1 LLLLQARKYLIA
13 HSTGT
18 ITTPRAMMGRQN
30 KQGNQFP
37 HSKKL
42 VKESEGNEE
51 NRYSDLDSNK
61 MKINYAKEPN
71 EAHKNNLKEEIL
83 QVINE
88 HFYRDDTGY
97 GQAKCTGDTQEIP
110 RQQK

>member
-18 ITTPRAMMGRQN
+18 VTIPTAMMRRQK

-42 VKESEGNEE
+42 VQEPEGNEE
-51 NRYSDLDSNK
+51 NRYSDPESNK
-61 MKINYAKEPN
+61 MKLNYAKNP
-71 EAHKNNLKEEIL
+71 KSP
-83 QVINE
+83 QE
-88 HFYRDDTGY
+88 HTERRNSPSN
-97 GQAKCTGDTQEIP
+97 Q
-110 RQQK
+110 